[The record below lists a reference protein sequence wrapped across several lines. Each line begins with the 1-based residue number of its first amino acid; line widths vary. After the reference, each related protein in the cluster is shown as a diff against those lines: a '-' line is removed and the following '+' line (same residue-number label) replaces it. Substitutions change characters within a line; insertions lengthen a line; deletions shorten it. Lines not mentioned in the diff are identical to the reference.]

1 VKPAAHIGLN
11 LVYLVPGETGG
22 METYA
27 RELVRAL
34 SDERPDLRLTAF
46 VNRETA
52 ESDGYLWSGAVPA
65 VTVPVR
71 ARRRSE
77 WVRGEQQLLP
87 RLAARAGVDLLHS
100 LGNTAPAWG
109 RFRRIVT
116 VHDLIHRVHPEAHFG
131 RVSLAM
137 KWLVLLAI
145 RRSDRLIVPSLSTRS
160 DVIRLTGAQPET
172 IDVVPN
178 GVRAPSSPSV
188 AARIDVRSR
197 LDLGEGPIVLSA
209 SAMRPHKNLS
219 RLLDALALI
228 PHERRPLL
236 VLPGYATPF
245 EAELRH
251 HAEELGLG
259 EHTRFPGWISSDD
272 LEGLFAAASAF
283 VFPSLYEG
291 FGLPVLE
298 AMARGVPV
306 ACSDRGSL
314 GEVAGDAALLFD
326 PERPED
332 IAATITALLSNPA
345 EAERLREAGR
355 ARAREF
361 TWGATAK
368 ATLASYGRALEM
380 S

>member
-1 VKPAAHIGLN
+1 
-11 LVYLVPGETGG
+11 
-22 METYA
+22 
-27 RELVRAL
+27 
-34 SDERPDLRLTAF
+34 
-46 VNRETA
+46 
-52 ESDGYLWSGAVPA
+52 
-65 VTVPVR
+65 
-71 ARRRSE
+71 
-77 WVRGEQQLLP
+77 
-87 RLAARAGVDLLHS
+87 
-100 LGNTAPAWG
+100 
-109 RFRRIVT
+109 
-116 VHDLIHRVHPEAHFG
+116 
-131 RVSLAM
+131 
-137 KWLVLLAI
+137 
-145 RRSDRLIVPSLSTRS
+145 
-160 DVIRLTGAQPET
+160 VIRLTGAQPET

>member
-27 RELVRAL
+27 RELITAL
-34 SDERPDLRLTAF
+34 REERPDLRLTAF

-52 ESDGYLWSGAVPA
+52 ESEGDLWLGALPA

-87 RLAARAGVDLLHS
+87 RLAARAGVTLLHS

-137 KWLVLLAI
+137 KWLVLLAV

-160 DVIRLTGAQPET
+160 DVIRLTGAPAEA

-178 GVRAPSSPSV
+178 GVTVPPRASTG
-188 AARIDVRSR
+188 ATIDVRSR
-197 LDLGEGPIVLSA
+197 FYLGDRPIVLSL

-228 PHERRPLL
+228 PHERRPVL
-236 VLPGYATPF
+236 VLPGYATPH

-259 EHTRFPGWISSDD
+259 EHTRFPGWISSDE

-332 IAATITALLSNPA
+332 IAATITALLSNSA

-355 ARAREF
+355 ARARAF
-361 TWGATAK
+361 TWSAAAK
-368 ATLASYGRALEM
+368 GTLASYDRALEM
-380 S
+380 A